1 MDNKNILND
10 ENLDQLGYIKE
21 CDLFSIV
28 DNEFDKKREKKR
40 IRNIIGISTL
50 IIIFISILVCM
61 TFVMSKV
68 QIPNKKIPDISK
80 LLLGYYFIS
89 VTTMM
94 VLIIP
99 MKKRRKSY

>member
-1 MDNKNILND
+1 MDNKDILND
-10 ENLDQLGYIKE
+10 ENLDQLGCIKE

-40 IRNIIGISTL
+40 VRKIIGISTL
-50 IIIFISILVCM
+50 IIIFISLSVCM
-61 TFVMSKV
+61 TFIMSKV
-68 QIPNKKIPDISK
+68 QVPNKKMQDISK

-89 VTTMM
+89 LTTMM

-99 MKKRRKSY
+99 IKKRRKSY